1 MSILPSRRSDLL
13 SCRSE
18 FALIAVIGLNP
29 SLKKM
34 SLLSA
39 RNKEIIDLCSD
50 IHKEQAQYHA
60 GEAYMEWNAIVAIDF
75 LSSCLFSYS
84 LAEWSHAYRA
94 SLALQMQ
101 MHTTHR
107 SHC

>member
-1 MSILPSRRSDLL
+1 MSILPSCHSDLL

-29 SLKKM
+29 SLNKM

-39 RNKEIIDLCSD
+39 RNKEINLYSD
-50 IHKEQAQYHA
+50 IQKEQAQYHA

-75 LSSCLFSYS
+75 LSSCLFGYL
-84 LAEWSHAYRA
+84 LAEWSHAYSA